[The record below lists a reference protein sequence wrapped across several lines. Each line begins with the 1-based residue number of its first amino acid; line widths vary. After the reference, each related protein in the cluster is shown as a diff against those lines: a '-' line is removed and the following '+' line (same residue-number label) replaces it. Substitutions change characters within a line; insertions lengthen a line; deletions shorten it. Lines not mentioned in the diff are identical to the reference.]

1 MNYES
6 AKKICVEKLTPEFGI
21 VEAKS
26 ITRILFED
34 FFNYYTTEKDLDD
47 FGVENQN
54 HLFYFIEKVIQGF
67 PIQYL
72 TNSAYFWGRKFFV
85 NSDVLIPR
93 FETEELV
100 EWIKLEVS
108 KRNYI
113 HSIIDIGTGSGCIPI
128 TLKLLF
134 PNIEISALDISES
147 ALKIAAK
154 NADNF
159 KSEINLI
166 HGDILTNIIFEKKFD
181 IIVSNP
187 PYIPEEEQ
195 VKMDKSVI
203 DHEPKI
209 ALFVANNQPL
219 IFYDSI
225 LNFAH
230 NHLSDNGLI
239 FVEIN
244 EFYANET
251 LKLFE
256 EKKYIATLKY
266 DIQNKPR
273 MIMAYKPN

>member
-6 AKKICVEKLTPEFGI
+6 AKKICVEKLTPDFGI
-21 VEAKS
+21 IEAKS

-72 TNSAYFWGRKFFV
+72 TNSAYFWGRKFYV

-154 NADNF
+154 NADTF
-159 KSEINLI
+159 KSEINFI
-166 HGDILTNIIFEKKFD
+166 HGDILSNIIFEKKFD

-195 VKMDKSVI
+195 AKMDKSVI
-203 DHEPKI
+203 GHEPKI

-230 NHLSDNGLI
+230 NHLSYNGLI

-244 EFYANET
+244 EFYANGT
-251 LKLFE
+251 VKLFE